1 MKKRK
6 LACSAFLVF
15 AALIWGSAFVAQRYG
30 LEYASPV
37 FFNGS
42 RCLLGAAVLLPVAL
56 IFRPKGGV
64 NWRSTLLSGSLCGL
78 SLFIATNLQ
87 QAGLAYTEVGKA
99 GFITTFYIILVP
111 VLGLFLR
118 RKPSALTWLAVGV
131 ALCGLW
137 FLCMTPGEF
146 RLQKGDLMELGCA
159 LFYALQIMVI
169 DRFVHEAYGVM
180 MSCVQF
186 AVCGILSLIAAVLF
200 AEPDLRSLLQGWIPL
215 LYTGILSCGVAY
227 TFQILGQRELHPTV
241 ASLLMSLESV
251 FAVLAGWLILH
262 QTLSG
267 RELIGCGLML
277 AAVIL
282 VQVVPEKEERKASA
296 V

>member
-1 MKKRK
+1 MKKKK
-6 LACSAFLVF
+6 LVSSVLLVF

-30 LEYASPV
+30 LNYASPV

-42 RCLLGAAVLLPVAL
+42 RSLLGALVILPVAL
-56 IFRPKGGV
+56 IFRPKGTV
-64 NWRSTLLSGSLCGL
+64 NWRSTLLSGFLCGL
-78 SLFIATNLQ
+78 ALFIATNLQ

-111 VLGLFLR
+111 VLSLFLR
-118 RKPSALTWLAVGV
+118 RKPSGLTWLAVAF

-137 FLCMTPGEF
+137 FLCMTPGELRF
-146 RLQKGDLMELGCA
+146 QKGDLMELGCA
-159 LFYALQIMVI
+159 LFYALQILVI
-169 DRFVHEAYGVM
+169 DHYVRDSYGVM

-186 AVCGILSLIAAVLF
+186 AVCGVLSLITAFLF
-200 AEPDLRSLLQGWIPL
+200 SVPDFHSLFKGWIPL
-215 LYTGILSCGVAY
+215 LYTGVLSCGVAY
-227 TFQILGQRELHPTV
+227 TFQILGQRDLHPTV

-262 QTLSG
+262 QSLSG
-267 RELIGCGLML
+267 RELIGCALML

-282 VQVVPEKEERKASA
+282 VQLAPEKEDGKPSPA
-296 V
+296 